1 MTDNTKNTINNLDRN
16 PNQLSDDEL
25 NAVNGGITTGPVRR
39 VAEKVNKKI
48 SEYVKKKLT
57 D

>member
-1 MTDNTKNTINNLDRN
+1 MTDNTKNTINNSNQDS
-16 PNQLSDDEL
+16 NQLSDDEL
-25 NAVNGGITTGPVRR
+25 KAVNGGITTSPVRR

-48 SEYVKKKLT
+48 SEYVKKQLT